1 MSTDVIRDALAERLE
16 LQVKHGGASGVLH
29 GAPLQ
34 LQVQLVVGPHHHE
47 RVYVL
52 DANGLTPAAQQPP
65 QLRVTATLPFR
76 PALDARLAVAVKASY
91 EALRSAGRV
100 GFEQRLSLKGAEL
113 DRAEALVGPEA
124 REALDAAFTGD
135 PGLTV
140 TDYAVTWSWQ
150 APPPYPTVDQ
160 LEPPLRA
167 LARAHTAI
175 VEASRT
181 VRPPTGLEAAAVAFA
196 SMPLPPG
203 MELRGSPVGL
213 VGATESAT
221 VSVSAAPFAAGG
233 WLARVRVSLPYV
245 LPGSPRVLREDR
257 FGWFERLVAAV
268 SGRGEI
274 IVGDR
279 AFDQRFAIRSLKPEA
294 LVKVLSPAV
303 RERMMALD
311 KLVPVE
317 LAGNEI
323 TATGKCRDEATLVK
337 ISTEAL
343 ALATAI
349 GS

>member
-1 MSTDVIRDALAERLE
+1 M
-16 LQVKHGGASGVLH
+16 
-29 GAPLQ
+29 
-34 LQVQLVVGPHHHE
+34 
-47 RVYVL
+47 
-52 DANGLTPAAQQPP
+52 
-65 QLRVTATLPFR
+65 
-76 PALDARLAVAVKASY
+76 AVS
-91 EALRSAGRV
+91 EDTRS
-100 GFEQRLSLKGAEL
+100 
-113 DRAEALVGPEA
+113 
-124 REALDAAFTGD
+124 
-135 PGLTV
+135 
-140 TDYAVTWSWQ
+140 
-150 APPPYPTVDQ
+150 
-160 LEPPLRA
+160 
-167 LARAHTAI
+167 
-175 VEASRT
+175 
-181 VRPPTGLEAAAVAFA
+181 
-196 SMPLPPG
+196 
-203 MELRGSPVGL
+203 
-213 VGATESAT
+213 
-221 VSVSAAPFAAGG
+221 

-257 FGWFERLVAAV
+257 FGWFERLVATV

-323 TATGKCRDEATLVK
+323 TATGKCKDEATLVK